1 MVVLAPGQGYTW
13 PMPTI
18 TLPQSELFYAPFLPK
33 DARQTVILIHGAGS
47 SHLTWPGA
55 LRRLPQTAVYAL
67 DLPGHGRSALPG
79 RQSVVDYAQDVVQF
93 MEALALE
100 NVVLL
105 GHSLGGAIAQ
115 QIGLAPPP
123 GVVGLILLGTGA
135 RLRVAPAFTEGIQAN
150 FPATVDLLNQSFWST
165 APDPGIFATS
175 RDNMLTCPAEVMLGD
190 FLACD
195 QFDLRNRLAEI
206 ALPTLVISS
215 GHDQM
220 TPAKFGH
227 FLAEQLPQAEFA
239 LIEEAGHM
247 MMLEF
252 PERVARLVQDF
263 LAKLPGA

>member
-1 MVVLAPGQGYTW
+1 
-13 PMPTI
+13 MPTI
-18 TLPQSELFYAPFLPK
+18 TLPHSTLFYAPFLPV

-55 LRRLPQTAVYAL
+55 LRRLPHTAVYAL
-67 DLPGHGRSALPG
+67 DLPGHGRSTPPG
-79 RQSVVDYAQDVVQF
+79 RQTIAGYAQDVRQF
-93 MEALALE
+93 IEALALD

-105 GHSLGGAIAQ
+105 GHSMGGAIAQ

-123 GVVGLILLGTGA
+123 GVVGLVLLGTGA
-135 RLRVAPAFTEGIQAN
+135 RLRVSPAFTGGIQAD
-150 FPATVDLLNQSFWST
+150 FSATVDLLNQFYWG
-165 APDPGIFATS
+165 AQPDPGLLAANRRS
-175 RDNMLTCPAEVMLGD
+175 MLACSPEVMLGD

-195 QFDLRNRLAEI
+195 QFDLRDRLAEI

-215 GHDQM
+215 GRDQM

-227 FLAEQLPQAEFA
+227 FLAEQLPRAEFA

-252 PERVARLVQDF
+252 PERVAQLVQDF
-263 LAKLPGA
+263 LAKLRGA

>member
-1 MVVLAPGQGYTW
+1 
-13 PMPTI
+13 MPTI
-18 TLPQSELFYAPFLPK
+18 RLPHTELFYAPFLPK
-33 DARQTVILIHGAGS
+33 DARQTLVLIHGAGS

-55 LRRLPQTAVYAL
+55 LRRLPQTAVYTL

-79 RQSVVDYAQDVVQF
+79 RQTITDYAQDVIHLI
-93 MEALALE
+93 EALALE

-105 GHSLGGAIAQ
+105 GHSMGGAIAQ
-115 QIGLAPPP
+115 QIGLAAPS
-123 GVVGLILLGTGA
+123 GVVGLVLLGTGA

-150 FPATVDLLNQSFWST
+150 FAATVDLLNQYYWGEQ
-165 APDPGIFATS
+165 PDPRLIAANRHS
-175 RDNMLTCPAEVMLGD
+175 MLSCAPQVMLGD

-195 QFDLRNRLAEI
+195 RFDLRERVSEI

-220 TPAKFGH
+220 TPAKFGQ

-252 PERVARLVQDF
+252 PERVAQLVQDF
-263 LAKLPGA
+263 LAKLRGA